1 VVASLGLAGCNAI
14 FSVPDDYQP
23 WRPPPANATAVA
35 PVASPPAPVTATPL
49 GEVTPEQTAF
59 SAQAT
64 YTVVAGD
71 DLDQIA
77 ARYRVAP
84 ESIAVLNGLQPPYEL
99 MPGQRLLLPAV
110 AAPGPT
116 VTSTPAVP
124 APGLVSPTAA
134 TLGSPVATPLPPV
147 EVTTSAG
154 QPVPLVQPPVV
165 QETVTE
171 TVTVATVEA
180 PDTTTASTQP
190 GPIPAD
196 PSATP
201 GPAPSPASEPPSGQ
215 FLWPLVGPIVSGY
228 GPTDDGLTNEGV
240 NISADR
246 GTTIRAAQAGTVA
259 YAGNELR
266 GYGNLVLIRH
276 EDGWVTAYAHADSIM
291 VQRGQEVQAGQPIA
305 TVGDTG
311 SVTTPQLHFEIRQ
324 GSDAIDPMTRLPA
337 L

>member
-1 VVASLGLAGCNAI
+1 MVASLGLAGCNAI
-14 FSVPDDYQP
+14 FSVPDGYEP
-23 WRPPPANATAVA
+23 WRPPPANATAEA
-35 PVASPPAPVTATPL
+35 PAASPPAPVTATPL

-84 ESIAVLNGLQPPYEL
+84 EAIAALNGLQPPYEL

-110 AAPGPT
+110 AAPGST
-116 VTSTPAVP
+116 VASTPAVP
-124 APGLVSPTAA
+124 APGLVSPAA
-134 TLGSPVATPLPPV
+134 AGLGAPVATPLPPAP
-147 EVTTSAG
+147 VTATPG
-154 QPVPLVQPPVV
+154 QPVPLVPPSV
-165 QETVTE
+165 QDAPPATVP
-171 TVTVATVEA
+171 VATVEA
-180 PDTTTASTQP
+180 PDTAAASTQP

-196 PSATP
+196 PAATP
-201 GPAPSPASEPPSGQ
+201 GPAPSPAAQPPSGQ

-228 GPTDDGLTNEGV
+228 GPTEDGLTNEGV

-246 GTTIRAAQAGTVA
+246 GATIRAAQAGTVA

-276 EDGWVTAYAHADSIM
+276 EGGWVTAYAHADTIM

>member
-1 VVASLGLAGCNAI
+1 MAET
-14 FSVPDDYQP
+14 PD
-23 WRPPPANATAVA
+23 AV
-35 PVASPPAPVTATPL
+35 PAPVVSVTPL
-49 GEVTPEQTAF
+49 EEVPQQQTSF

-64 YTVVAGD
+64 YTVVPGES
-71 DLDQIA
+71 LDQVA
-77 ARYRVAP
+77 ARYRVTP
-84 ESIAVLNGLQPPYEL
+84 ESIAVLNNLQPPYEL
-99 MPGQRLLLPAV
+99 TPGQRLLLPPV
-110 AAPGPT
+110 ALPGDS
-116 VTSTPAVP
+116 VASTPAVP

-134 TLGSPVATPLPPV
+134 ATATPIVTDLPPITPVAPTGGPAQL
-147 EVTTSAG
+147 A
-154 QPVPLVQPPVV
+154 QPPAVDAPA
-165 QETVTE
+165 QTVPI
-171 TVTVATVEA
+171 ATAEA
-180 PDTTTASTQP
+180 PDTAEAATLP

-196 PSATP
+196 PAASP
-201 GPAPSPASEPPSGQ
+201 NPAPAPETVAAPQDGQ
-215 FLWPLVGPIVSGY
+215 FLWPLVGPIVSEY
-228 GPTDDGLTNEGV
+228 GPTEDGLNNDGV

-276 EDGWVTAYAHADSIM
+276 ADGWVTAYAHADSIM